1 MNSNQASM
9 LSMKVNSKFQD
20 CALKIMQE
28 YVEKN
33 VITSE
38 KFDETYPNTYD
49 LKVLDVEIT
58 QVLIDSLRQD
68 KAMNFLKSNYPKH
81 KYLCASLYRVCLPG
95 KNYLSW
101 HRDRYFNGSN
111 GLKLFWYPSL
121 GKEGTNVIGLS
132 GGKSWLKVP
141 HLKNRFTALLF
152 KLIYSIQLI
161 FLREKK
167 IKSSDS
173 QLILLNTSTLH
184 KPLDVLPDTVAPR
197 VVAFIATKEQ
207 LVRFPNSEYIDI
219 YKD

>member
-1 MNSNQASM
+1 MREH
-9 LSMKVNSKFQD
+9 
-20 CALKIMQE
+20 I
-28 YVEKN
+28 EKN
-33 VITSE
+33 AIKSE
-38 KFDETYPNTYD
+38 KFVENYSNTYD
-49 LKVLDVEIT
+49 LKVHNEIT

-68 KAMNFLKSNYPKH
+68 KVMNFLKSNYPEH
-81 KYLCASLYRVCLPG
+81 KYLCDTLYRVCLPG
-95 KNYLSW
+95 KSYLGW

-121 GKEGTNVIGLS
+121 DKEDVSVLELS

-141 HLKNRFTALLF
+141 HLKNRFTALLY

-161 FLREKK
+161 FFRKK
-167 IKSSDS
+167 IIKSSDS
-173 QLILLNTSTLH
+173 QLILFNTSTLH

-197 VVAFIATKEQ
+197 VMAFIATKEQ